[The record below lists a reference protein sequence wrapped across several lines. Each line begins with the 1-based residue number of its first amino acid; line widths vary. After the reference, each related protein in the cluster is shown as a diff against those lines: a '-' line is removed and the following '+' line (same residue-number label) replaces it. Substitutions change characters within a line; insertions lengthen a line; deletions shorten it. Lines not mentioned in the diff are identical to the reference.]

1 MAQGLKK
8 GSTLQGATYRI
19 EEVLGQGTFGIT
31 YLATMKEKVS
41 GRLGMMEVDVK
52 VAIKEFFM
60 SDVNGRKADGSTV
73 EGSTGN
79 VFTNYR
85 KRFRKEAENL
95 AHLSHPNIV
104 QVFDVFDENNTSY
117 YAMRFIDGESLDSY
131 IEAKGCLSENEAIAI
146 TTEIGRALDYMHSRK
161 MLHLDIK
168 PNNIMRDPDGHHH
181 LIDFGLSKQFSD
193 NGAPET
199 STSIGLGTPGY
210 APLEQSSFKQDGSF
224 PATLD
229 IYALGASMYKMLTGK
244 RPSEASILLNEG
256 FPTEELRKAGVSEKT
271 ISILQKAMM
280 PGYRN
285 RYQSVREFL
294 KDLDIKERRSSMQG
308 DERTL
313 FEANEDTL
321 IKSGNNEK
329 EAPKV
334 PPVPEPR
341 KPDLPK
347 DEKKPASNKSGLSTA
362 LLTIIIIGVAVLVG
376 WLIWKGI
383 NSGGSNQSYYDEDT
397 VVVEEA
403 VPVEYYED
411 LDAVDSVVG
420 EMEAV
425 EAYTDAEENFRQI
438 ARSLVTSDYK
448 VYFHGDFNDG
458 KKNYPIELTFDC
470 NQNYLPTSCLY
481 QNVDY
486 KAKVKMKINFIGE
499 RMILSGNAGGC
510 DFTISLEPYDD
521 GNWRGTAKNCETKL
535 EAEVWPVA
543 VVEAVE

>member
-8 GSTLQGATYRI
+8 GATLQGGTYRI

-31 YLATMKEKVS
+31 YLATMKEKVK
-41 GRLGMMEVDVK
+41 GRLGMMDVDVK

-117 YAMRFIDGESLDSY
+117 YAMRYIDGESLDSY

-229 IYALGASMYKMLTGK
+229 IYALGASMFKMLTGK
-244 RPSEASILLNEG
+244 RPPEASILLNEG
-256 FPTEELRKAGVSEKT
+256 FPSEELRRAGVSERT
-271 ISILQKAMM
+271 ISTLQKAMM

-285 RYQSVREFL
+285 RYQSVSEFL
-294 KDLDIKERRSSMQG
+294 KDLDKNEGHSSIQE
-308 DERTL
+308 DERTV
-313 FEANEDTL
+313 FDADGDTL
-321 IKSGNNEK
+321 IKPGNNEK
-329 EAPKV
+329 ETPTV
-334 PPVPEPR
+334 PSVAEQRNPEIAKDVEKPV
-341 KPDLPK
+341 
-347 DEKKPASNKSGLSTA
+347 KKKSGLSA
-362 LLTIIIIGVAVLVG
+362 VLLTIIIIGVAGLVG
-376 WLIWKGI
+376 WLVWKGI
-383 NSGGSNQSYYDEDT
+383 NSGDSGYSDTYYSEDS
-397 VVVEEA
+397 VAVEEA
-403 VPVEYYED
+403 VPVEIVDTYEPT
-411 LDAVDSVVG
+411 G
-420 EMEAV
+420 
-425 EAYTDAEENFRQI
+425 AEENFKQI
-438 ARSLVTSDYK
+438 ARSLASSDYK
-448 VYFHGDFNDG
+448 VYFYGNFTDG
-458 KKNYPIELTFDC
+458 KKDYPIELTFDC
-470 NQNYLPTSCLY
+470 NQNYLPTGCLY
-481 QNVDY
+481 QNIDY
-486 KAKVKMKINFIGE
+486 KAKVKMKVNFLGDK
-499 RMILSGNAGGC
+499 MILSGNAGGC
-510 DFTISLEPYDD
+510 DFTISLKCYEDSY
-521 GNWRGTAKNCETKL
+521 WRGSAKNCETKL
-535 EAEVWPVA
+535 EAEVWPVE
-543 VVEAVE
+543 VE